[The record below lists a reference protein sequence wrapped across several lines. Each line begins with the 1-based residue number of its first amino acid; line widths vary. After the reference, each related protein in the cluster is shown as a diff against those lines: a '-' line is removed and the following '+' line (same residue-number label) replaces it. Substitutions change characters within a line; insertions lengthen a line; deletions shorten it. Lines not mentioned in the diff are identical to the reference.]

1 MSDNEYWLVCVYNVC
16 GGCVCNLHCVAFFYV
31 PLALWQCGFMSL
43 PPAAMS
49 GWDCT
54 ALLYLVLFKLTGSF
68 CFITFVPLL
77 YIHAFSLSF
86 G

>member
-1 MSDNEYWLVCVYNVC
+1 MFVEVVFVICIVL
-16 GGCVCNLHCVAFFYV
+16 LFFV

-49 GWDCT
+49 DWDCT
-54 ALLYLVLFKLTGSF
+54 ALLYLVLFKLTGPF
-68 CFITFVPLL
+68 CVITFVLLL